1 MPKFTGGSSIR
12 QVVLATL
19 MLVHC
24 KTQTPA
30 GSVASATSPA
40 TPENATSS
48 KFVEVSGTT
57 FTLDGKPFAFQG
69 TNFYR
74 LSLRDLKFTP
84 SEVDDIMTKLSSGG
98 LKVLRVW
105 GFGCETPSTWTAE
118 MLQGNSS
125 ASLGPA
131 ILDQHGQINESALSY
146 LDLVVAQAAKHN
158 LKLIIPFVNF
168 EPQYCGMAWW
178 VKVHGDP
185 GESRQAF
192 YCNQKVINAYK
203 SYVETILNRKNT
215 VSGIMYK
222 DDPAIMDIEV
232 ANEPHTTDLYESG
245 GAGPIDAACKP
256 FVDGKPGTLV
266 NHWLGEIT
274 TFVRSID
281 HNHLIST
288 GEEGYRV
295 RGGDGR
301 KNTWVFD
308 GSKGVDF
315 DRNIALP
322 NVSFA
327 TTHLYPDNWN
337 VASSEF
343 QSWFVPQVIQDRAK
357 IAHAAGKPIIIEET
371 GYATVEP
378 TDHSAFAVR
387 VAAAG
392 YAADRAKWL
401 DQIYQAANQAGYAG
415 TMIWQSVPNRAD
427 GTPYDN
433 DSYTFSFKD
442 PPMESIYRQVKVMNG
457 P

>member
-1 MPKFTGGSSIR
+1 MAKLSQGSSTL

-19 MLVHC
+19 ILIQC

-30 GSVASATSPA
+30 VSVASANSPA
-40 TPENATSS
+40 KPDIAASS

-57 FTLDGKPFAFQG
+57 FTLGGKPFAFQG

-74 LSLRDLKFTP
+74 LSLRDLKFSP
-84 SEVDDIMTKLSSGG
+84 REVEDMMTKLSTGG

-118 MLQGNSS
+118 MLQGSGS

-131 ILDQHGQINESALSY
+131 ILDQNGHINESALSY
-146 LDLVVAQAAKHN
+146 LDLVVAQAAKHD

-178 VKVHGDP
+178 VKVFGDP

-192 YCNQKVINAYK
+192 YCNQKVIHAYK
-203 SYVETILNRKNT
+203 SYLDTILNRKNT
-215 VSGIMYK
+215 VSGIVYK

-232 ANEPHTTDLYESG
+232 ANEPHTSDLYESG
-245 GAGPIDAACKP
+245 GAGPIDASCKR

-266 NHWLGEIT
+266 NHWLGDIT

-378 TDHSAFAVR
+378 TDHSAFAVK

-392 YAADRAKWL
+392 YALDRAKWL
-401 DQIYQAANQAGYAG
+401 DAIYQAANQAGYAG
-415 TMIWQSVPNRAD
+415 TMI
-427 GTPYDN
+427 
-433 DSYTFSFKD
+433 
-442 PPMESIYRQVKVMNG
+442 YRQVKVMNG